1 MMDIWYLPWDLYIF
15 LPIYESAYMIGLQY
29 GDSSWFWTVYR
40 LCDIYLVPRS
50 YGSEYVFSVASQRD
64 RCYSLS
70 LYTFII

>member
-1 MMDIWYLPWDLYIF
+1 MV
-15 LPIYESAYMIGLQY
+15 GLQY
-29 GDSSWFWTVYR
+29 GDSSSFWTIYR

-64 RCYSLS
+64 RSYSLS